1 MLGPIKR
8 SESTKRSEINDKEE
22 IINHLNPEKNLYRL

>member
-1 MLGPIKR
+1 MLGPIKK

-22 IINHLNPEKNLYRL
+22 TINHLEPEKNLYHL